1 MLFASWDQNHL
12 QLDYIHVRRKP
23 NVNVAVTFRSYNVLV
38 SFEVKTVLKIHVKK
52 RGKKLGL
59 VTNLAAE

>member
-1 MLFASWDQNHL
+1 MLEES
-12 QLDYIHVRRKP
+12 P
-23 NVNVAVTFRSYNVLV
+23 NVNVVVTFRSYNV
-38 SFEVKTVLKIHVKK
+38 SFEAKKKIKKKYLNPRSK